1 MGFRPAQLMH
11 SLDQD
16 RKNLTH
22 LARAASGKKT
32 DQIRIAFEIDL
43 FLAQLFD
50 QWMPDKECAQATL
63 VVQIGFKRKEAEH
76 QIEGVDHLFDP
87 RRIPRPDLWTDIVN
101 NFL

>member
-22 LARAASGKKT
+22 LARATSGKKT

-43 FLAQLFD
+43 IGDIQVRLPVLDRSGALVGDVPRAQLAQ
-50 QWMPDKECAQATL
+50 
-63 VVQIGFKRKEAEH
+63 
-76 QIEGVDHLFDP
+76 
-87 RRIPRPDLWTDIVN
+87 
-101 NFL
+101 